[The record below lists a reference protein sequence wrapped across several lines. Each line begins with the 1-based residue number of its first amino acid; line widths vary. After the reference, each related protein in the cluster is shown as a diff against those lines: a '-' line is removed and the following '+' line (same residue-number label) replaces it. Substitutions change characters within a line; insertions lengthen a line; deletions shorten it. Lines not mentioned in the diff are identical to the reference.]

1 VNQAE
6 MLANR
11 VRKNHRKLRG
21 IFDKRDVGTF
31 RVYDRD
37 IPEIRAAID
46 WYEGHLVVAEY
57 AREQTAGKPWLETMA
72 RAAADVLDV
81 PWERVHLKRRLT
93 GERYER
99 LARSG
104 RRIEVREGDL
114 RFLVNLDDFID
125 TGLFADHRET
135 RALVRAEARG
145 AEFLNLF
152 GYTGS
157 FTCAAAKSG
166 AATTTTVDAS
176 RPYLDWA
183 RDNLRLNRLEG
194 ELVHS
199 GVDEFLRRSAGRRWN
214 LCVLD
219 PPSFSDRGGVF
230 DVQRDHRDLIDR
242 TLEVLEPGGV
252 LWFSTNHQRFQ
263 PRLEG
268 LSFSEMTA
276 KTVPIDYRNRTVHRS
291 FRIRR

>member
-1 VNQAE
+1 

-21 IFDKRDVGTF
+21 IFDKRDVGAF

-57 AREQTAGKPWLETMA
+57 TREQTAGTPWLETMA
-72 RAAADVLDV
+72 RAAADALDV
-81 PWERVHLKRRLT
+81 PWDRVHLKRRRA
-93 GERYER
+93 GEPYGR

-135 RALVRAEARG
+135 RTLVRAEARG

-157 FTCAAAKSG
+157 FTCAAAKGG
-166 AATTTTVDAS
+166 AAATTTVDAS

-183 RDNLRLNRLEG
+183 RDNLRLNGLEG

-199 GVDEFLRRSAGRRWN
+199 GVDEFLQGSAGRRWN

-252 LWFSTNHQRFQ
+252 LWFSTNHQRFL

-268 LSFSEMTA
+268 LSFTEMTA
-276 KTVPIDYRNRTVHRS
+276 KTVPIDYRNRAAHRS
-291 FRIRR
+291 FRITR